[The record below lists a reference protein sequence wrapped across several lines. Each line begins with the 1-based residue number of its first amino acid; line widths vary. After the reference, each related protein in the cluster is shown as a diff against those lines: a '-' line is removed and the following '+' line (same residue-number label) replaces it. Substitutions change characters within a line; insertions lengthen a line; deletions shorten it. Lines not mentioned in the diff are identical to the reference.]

1 MATKYPQFETTA
13 DVKDLDIDRNQC
25 QRTVPMQVLSLGMS
39 RTGTAS
45 MKVALHILG
54 YSDVYHFL
62 SMVSNIRDGD
72 IWTSLLK
79 AKYSDQAD
87 AVDWRSKFDGV
98 LGHCAAVTDMPAVHF
113 GPELILAYPEAKVV
127 LVERDIESWVRS
139 YTPIA
144 QQAYFG
150 KFDIL
155 SYLDPVYM
163 ARIRSVFYAAAR
175 GFWKA
180 NSNEELLDNLRP
192 KYREHY
198 QSIRDVVPR
207 DRLLEYRL
215 GSGWEPLCEFL
226 GKEVPDVPFP
236 RVNESDALQDWIKVM
251 TRRGSVNALKNLA
264 RLGSTAVVL
273 VVALYMGWRRWL

>member
-1 MATKYPQFETTA
+1 
-13 DVKDLDIDRNQC
+13 
-25 QRTVPMQVLSLGMS
+25 
-39 RTGTAS
+39 
-45 MKVALHILG
+45 
-54 YSDVYHFL
+54 
-62 SMVSNIRDGD
+62 
-72 IWTSLLK
+72 
-79 AKYSDQAD
+79 
-87 AVDWRSKFDGV
+87 
-98 LGHCAAVTDMPAVHF
+98 
-113 GPELILAYPEAKVV
+113 
-127 LVERDIESWVRS
+127 
-139 YTPIA
+139 
-144 QQAYFG
+144 
-150 KFDIL
+150 
-155 SYLDPVYM
+155 
-163 ARIRSVFYAAAR
+163 
-175 GFWKA
+175 
-180 NSNEELLDNLRP
+180 LDNLRP